1 MAVILTRM
9 AEVPER
15 LKAAVA
21 DRYRIERELGAGGMA
36 TVYLAEDLKHH
47 RKVAVKVLRPE
58 LAAAI
63 GPERFLREIEIAAGL
78 THPHILPLHDSGE
91 VDGFLFYVMPY
102 VEGESLRD
110 RLVHEK
116 QLAVDGAIEITEAVA
131 RALDYAHRQGVIHRD
146 IKPENILLLDG
157 VPLVADFGI
166 AVAVSTA
173 GGARLTE
180 TGLSLGTP
188 AYMSPEQVAG
198 ERDLDGRSDIYALG
212 CVTYEMLA
220 GDPPFVASHAQ
231 AVMAKHVT
239 DAPPPVAT
247 TRPSVSAAVAVA
259 IAKALSKVPADRYA
273 TAGEF
278 AAALFAPAEI
288 VAEKK
293 SIAVLPFANMSADP
307 ENEYFSD
314 GITEDLIAQISK
326 IRGLKVI
333 SRTSTMRYK
342 STGQTLRQIGE
353 ELGVSTILE
362 GSVRRAGNRVRVVAQ
377 LIDAHTDEHLWTETY
392 DRELTDV
399 FAIQSDVALEVA
411 TALETALSPA
421 ERGRVEKRPTANME
435 AYDLC
440 LLGRHQANRRTDEGL
455 RRAIKYFERALEK
468 DPNYAVALAGLAD
481 AYVLSAIG
489 YQAVPP
495 PDAMRR
501 AKKAAL
507 QAIELEDT
515 LPEAH
520 ASLGYQYLM
529 EWDWS
534 RARQEFERA
543 IALNPSY
550 AQAHQWYHHCLVGL
564 SDLHAALE
572 EATRARELDPL
583 SVLLTNELGW
593 PYLYLGQFQ
602 RAREQ
607 FLKALEMDPEFAM
620 AHFNLANTYECEGRY
635 DEAIPVYEKA
645 VELSGRMPFITA
657 FLGGAYARLNRVDE
671 ARAIWREL
679 FEKAQKDPNLQM
691 WVAHVHEALGETE
704 KALECLE
711 QAYEA
716 RSPFLQLIGSEWLRF
731 ESVRDHPR
739 FTALRD
745 KMGLSG
751 DAVLSQSR

>member
-1 MAVILTRM
+1 
-9 AEVPER
+9 
-15 LKAAVA
+15 
-21 DRYRIERELGAGGMA
+21 GMA
-36 TVYLAEDLKHH
+36 TVYLDADLKHH

-110 RLVHEK
+110 RLVREK
-116 QLAVDGAIEITEAVA
+116 QLAVDDAIEITEAVA

-146 IKPENILLLDG
+146 IKPENVLLLEG

-173 GGARLTE
+173 GVARLTE

-198 ERDLDGRSDIYALG
+198 ERDLDGRSDVYALA

-220 GDPPFVASHAQ
+220 GDPPFVASNAQ

-239 DAPPPVAT
+239 DAPPPVTT
-247 TRPSVSAAVAVA
+247 TRPSAPAAVAEA
-259 IAKALSKVPADRYA
+259 IAKALSKAPADRHA

-278 AAALFAPAEI
+278 AAALSAPAE
-288 VAEKK
+288 VVPEKK
-293 SIAVLPFANMSADP
+293 SIAVLPFTNMSADP

-342 STGQTLRQIGE
+342 GRDQTVRQIAE

-362 GSVRRAGNRVRVVAQ
+362 GSVRRAGNRVRIVAQ
-377 LIDAHTDEHLWTETY
+377 LIDAHTDEHLWAETY

-421 ERGRVEKRPTANME
+421 ERERVEKRPTANME
-435 AYDLC
+435 AYDLY

-455 RRAIKYFERALEK
+455 RRAIEYFERALEK
-468 DPNYAVALAGLAD
+468 DSNYAAALAGLAD

-495 PDAMRR
+495 PDAMGR
-501 AKKAAL
+501 AKEAAL
-507 QAIELEDT
+507 QAIELDDT

-520 ASLGYQYLM
+520 ASLGYVYVW

-534 RARQEFERA
+534 RARQECERA

-550 AQAHQWYHHCLVGL
+550 AQAHQWYHHFLVVL
-564 SDLHAALE
+564 QDFQAALE

-583 SVLLTNELGW
+583 SVVLTNELGW
-593 PYLYLGQFQ
+593 PYHYMGQFQ

-607 FLKALEMDPEFAM
+607 HLRALEMDPEFAM
-620 AHFNLANTYECEGRY
+620 AHYNLAYTYESEGRY
-635 DEAIPVYEKA
+635 DEAIPAYEKA
-645 VELSGRMPFITA
+645 IELAGRMPFMTA
-657 FLGGAYARLNRVDE
+657 CLAGAYARSNRVDE

-679 FEKAQKDPNLQM
+679 FEMAQKGPGLQL
-691 WVAHVHEALGETE
+691 WVAYVHEALGETE
-704 KALECLE
+704 EALECLE
-711 QAYEA
+711 RAHEA
-716 RSPFLQLIGSEWLRF
+716 RAPFIPVIGSEWLRF
-731 ESVRDHPR
+731 ESLRDHPR
-739 FTALRD
+739 FTALRA

-751 DAVLSQSR
+751 DAVV